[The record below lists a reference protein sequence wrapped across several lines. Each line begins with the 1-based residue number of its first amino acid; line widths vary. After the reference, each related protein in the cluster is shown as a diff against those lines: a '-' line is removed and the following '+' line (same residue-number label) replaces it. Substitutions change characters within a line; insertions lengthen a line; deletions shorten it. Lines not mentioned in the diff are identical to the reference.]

1 MLTKEEI
8 QVLIRTLEK
17 VEVHGYDN
25 LNFMLGVIGL
35 LRQKLEEEREDG

>member
-35 LRQKLEEEREDG
+35 LRQKLEEEKVDG